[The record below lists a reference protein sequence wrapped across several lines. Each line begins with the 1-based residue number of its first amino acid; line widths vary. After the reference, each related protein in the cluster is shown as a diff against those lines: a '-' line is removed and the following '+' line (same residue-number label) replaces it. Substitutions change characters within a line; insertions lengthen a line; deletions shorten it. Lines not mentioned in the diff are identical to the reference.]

1 MISNAEWEVLRVVWT
16 KGQVTSK
23 QIIAVLANKKEWS
36 ESTIK
41 TLIGR
46 LADKGI
52 LLSRRE
58 GRSYLYWTEVSEDD
72 ANLACLKGELDKICA
87 TKHTD
92 LLGKLLVETPMTA
105 QDIKTLQDILSAK
118 QAVTEVT
125 CDCTPGQCRCH
136 ETGAA

>member
-23 QIIAVLANKKEWS
+23 QIIAVLASKKDWS

-46 LADKGI
+46 LVDKGI

-72 ANLACLKGELDKICA
+72 ANLASLKGELDKICV
-87 TKHTD
+87 TKHAD
-92 LLGKLLVETPMTA
+92 LLGKLLGETPMTA

-118 QAVTEVT
+118 QALTEVT